1 MPEFKIAAN
10 LKPLFTL
17 FQVNGVNIQGFA
29 NQDVVEILR
38 NAGQVLHLTLVRR
51 KTSSSAPVLE
61 QPSDRGNGFP
71 CPSPHHVVWI

>member
-1 MPEFKIAAN
+1 MAAN
-10 LKPLFTL
+10 LKPLFNL

-29 NQDVVEILR
+29 NQDVVEVLQ

-51 KTSSSAPVLE
+51 KTSSSASVLE

-71 CPSPHHVVWI
+71 CPSSHYVVWI